1 MLFTQLQASFSS
13 KEMFIKKEV
22 RWTLYTGSLN
32 ISIRSLNS
40 VFYPKMEVVTSS
52 RGALSEQ
59 KALGMQLQ
67 GENTGNF
74 AANGE
79 SGQSCL
85 HTLCSGCV

>member
-1 MLFTQLQASFSS
+1 M
-13 KEMFIKKEV
+13 
-22 RWTLYTGSLN
+22 
-32 ISIRSLNS
+32 
-40 VFYPKMEVVTSS
+40 MEAVTSS

-74 AANGE
+74 AANGV

-85 HTLCSGCV
+85 HMLCSGCV